1 MSSTNYDSAAF
12 LEWLERHCS
21 SVSEQAALFNK
32 ALQVSGEFIASVEE
46 LQESLGLYEG
56 LSVSFPSP
64 EMNSRTLSNILKFA
78 FEADFNL
85 SNAAE
90 HFDKIAIAFKLVID
104 YLKLKHQMDASDDV
118 AAPALELS
126 PSPDLEVEPE
136 QPDRQDTSEEDKPMP
151 RSEVIPPDKPEP
163 EPEKPEPEIIPTPI
177 AEVRQRIIEI
187 LTKESPLTRA
197 VIQAR
202 LVEAGVVFK
211 NAREVATVSLAL
223 RDDDRFVC
231 PASRIGWKIAKGT
244 TRQPEPDNKFGQ
256 LIYELL
262 RAEQPR
268 TVNNICACLADSGV
282 KMPDGSMDERV
293 RHTLAGRREFRQLP
307 TGTWVLTSYQ
317 PPAPPPNG
325 VPTVS
330 PAKTPEKSNGLTVQ
344 DHRRIEARAS
354 RRKEAEAPSPRFTM
368 RPCPRCKKGQM
379 VKQREIGTYGG
390 DWHWNC
396 AQCGYDIDPDA
407 TKINEGK
414 GQVADANAKTFLGSL
429 IPALSAGWNPTGLLD
444 LDVVGEI
451 SREGGSGLNQRDIYR
466 ACQVLGTTNKDRM
479 VIADDLLDLYII
491 GRQGDG
497 IVGRAGNDMDVHG
510 TSGHD
515 VSGDDIGDGGILHD
529 PNEYLQD
536 ADEV

>member
-1 MSSTNYDSAAF
+1 MSSTSSESHTMI
-12 LEWLERHCS
+12 EWLERQCS
-21 SVSEQAALFNK
+21 YASTQAALLSK
-32 ALQVSGEFIASVEE
+32 ACQICEEFLESFDE
-46 LQESLGLYEG
+46 LGESLGDFQINSDTILHS
-56 LSVSFPSP
+56 LIIVTDTQFKVS
-64 EMNSRTLSNILKFA
+64 N
-78 FEADFNL
+78 D
-85 SNAAE
+85 AE
-90 HFDKIAIAFKLVID
+90 HFDEIVSAFKLVID
-104 YLKLKHQMDASDDV
+104 YLKQKHQMDASDDV

-126 PSPDLEVEPE
+126 PSPDLEVEHE
-136 QPDRQDTSEEDKPMP
+136 QPDTQDTSEEDKPMP

-197 VIQAR
+197 AIQVR
-202 LVEAGVVFK
+202 LDLAGVVFK

-231 PASRIGWKIAKGT
+231 PAPRIGWKIAKGKDT
-244 TRQPEPDNKFGQ
+244 KPEPDKQFGQ

-268 TVNNICACLADSGV
+268 TVNNICACLTDSGV

-330 PAKTPEKSNGLTVQ
+330 PAKTPEKSNGLTVE
-344 DHRRIEARAS
+344 DHRRIKARAS
-354 RRKEAEAPSPRFTM
+354 RRKEAEAPSPSYTM

-390 DWHWNC
+390 DWHWHC

-407 TKINEGK
+407 IKISEGK
-414 GQVADANAKTFLGSL
+414 IRVADAGAKTFLGSL

-491 GRQGDG
+491 ERQGDG
-497 IVGRAGNDMDVHG
+497 IVGRAGNDMDVPG
-510 TSGHD
+510 TFGDD
-515 VSGDDIGDGGILHD
+515 VSGDDIRDGGILHD
-529 PNEYLQD
+529 PSEYLHD
-536 ADEV
+536 AEEV